1 MTTITFYCKLCE
13 KPFEIKMPSY
23 LPECYGDMVS
33 ELVFFLHLVKHHL
46 KEGKVLK
53 QLFIL
58 LKYILKSVIVT
69 NRYTSCSF
77 SCYSFRLSTVN
88 F

>member
-46 KEGKVLK
+46 K
-53 QLFIL
+53 
-58 LKYILKSVIVT
+58 
-69 NRYTSCSF
+69 
-77 SCYSFRLSTVN
+77 
-88 F
+88 